1 MNQQTL
7 ISQND
12 AKYKNARLSLLLIVL
27 FSVVNVFSMTF
38 GDTYFLFSAFLPQIL
53 VMVGLELTYEAGDN
67 LYMIVAMVI
76 AVISIVPYLLCWI
89 FSKKRVGW
97 MIAALVFFILDS
109 LLFVES
115 LIAMLSAGE
124 FSFILDLLF
133 RIWALGSIIMGVV
146 YGVRAK
152 KEAKEKK
159 DAPVEEVQDEY
170 ISDIQRTITVV
181 RKKSFVGS
189 AVPIVCYVN
198 GKAVCAL
205 KNGETQTFQID
216 ERAVQM
222 SGALSNGL
230 GVGDIDIPAGTT
242 NLTYEMVM
250 KMGFS
255 SNYVVFTPIQG

>member
-1 MNQQTL
+1 M
-7 ISQND
+7 
-12 AKYKNARLSLLLIVL
+12 
-27 FSVVNVFSMTF
+27 
-38 GDTYFLFSAFLPQIL
+38 
-53 VMVGLELTYEAGDN
+53 
-67 LYMIVAMVI
+67 
-76 AVISIVPYLLCWI
+76 
-89 FSKKRVGW
+89 
-97 MIAALVFFILDS
+97 
-109 LLFVES
+109 
-115 LIAMLSAGE
+115 
-124 FSFILDLLF
+124 
-133 RIWALGSIIMGVV
+133 
-146 YGVRAK
+146 
-152 KEAKEKK
+152 
-159 DAPVEEVQDEY
+159 
-170 ISDIQRTITVV
+170 V

>member
-1 MNQQTL
+1 M
-7 ISQND
+7 
-12 AKYKNARLSLLLIVL
+12 LIVL

-89 FSKKRVGW
+89 FSNKRVGW